1 MNRKMIGSHK
11 HGWLVDNEKREFV
24 YFDLLSL
31 FEKMQG
37 KPSKHVISYA
47 DIDYIRI
54 DYSLVDPVKGMGS
67 TTLILEVHKNNGE
80 IESVP
85 IFTFAVERK
94 DYNEFIQVLKDSQ
107 LKIVDP
113 QKCLDLILE
122 SQELIGTIISQLIKK
137 AREVTP

>member
-1 MNRKMIGSHK
+1 
-11 HGWLVDNEKREFV
+11 
-24 YFDLLSL
+24 
-31 FEKMQG
+31 MQV
-37 KPSKHVISYA
+37 KLSKHVISYA

-107 LKIVDP
+107 LRIVDP

>member
-37 KPSKHVISYA
+37 KPSKHVISYT

>member
-47 DIDYIRI
+47 DID
-54 DYSLVDPVKGMGS
+54 
-67 TTLILEVHKNNGE
+67 
-80 IESVP
+80 
-85 IFTFAVERK
+85 
-94 DYNEFIQVLKDSQ
+94 
-107 LKIVDP
+107 
-113 QKCLDLILE
+113 
-122 SQELIGTIISQLIKK
+122 
-137 AREVTP
+137 

>member
-1 MNRKMIGSHK
+1 MDGLLIMK
-11 HGWLVDNEKREFV
+11 KREFV

-31 FEKMQG
+31 FEKMQE

-85 IFTFAVERK
+85 IFTFLRLKER
-94 DYNEFIQVLKDSQ
+94 
-107 LKIVDP
+107 
-113 QKCLDLILE
+113 
-122 SQELIGTIISQLIKK
+122 IIMSLSKS
-137 AREVTP
+137 

>member
-1 MNRKMIGSHK
+1 
-11 HGWLVDNEKREFV
+11 
-24 YFDLLSL
+24 
-31 FEKMQG
+31 MQG

-107 LKIVDP
+107 LRIVDP

-122 SQELIGTIISQLIKK
+122 SQELIWNNY
-137 AREVTP
+137 

>member
-24 YFDLLSL
+24 YFDLLIL
-31 FEKMQG
+31 FEKMQEIS
-37 KPSKHVISYA
+37 SKHVISYA

-54 DYSLVDPVKGMGS
+54 DYSLFDPVKGMGS